1 MKRLVASGALIF
13 VSGCVSLEYYA
24 QAVGG
29 HLEVMRLAVPIEDRL
44 READTP
50 EPLREKLAKVLAIR
64 EFASRELALPDNDS
78 YRRYADIGRP
88 FVVWNVFAAPEFSV
102 KPVESCFPFAGCVS
116 YRGFYSE
123 EAAQKHAASLADEGY
138 DIYVS
143 GAPAYSTLGWF
154 SDPVLSSFI
163 QFPESE
169 VARIVFHELA
179 HQVVYVKGDT
189 MFDESFATTVEEE
202 GLRRWLEREGT
213 PAQRAAY
220 EVSRRRRAQFV
231 ALLIRYRTGLAAF
244 YDRPAEPEE
253 KRAGKR
259 RLFSEM
265 QEEYLALKAS
275 WGGFGGYD
283 RLFARGA
290 NNALLASVA
299 SYSEL
304 VPAFRALL
312 AEKHDD
318 LPVFYAAVRE
328 LAKLDRSERDA
339 RLAALAKR

>member
-1 MKRLVASGALIF
+1 MKRLAALGVLIF
-13 VSGCVSLEYYA
+13 VSGCGSVEYYA

-29 HLEVMRLAVPIEDRL
+29 HLEVMRLAVPIEERL

-50 EPLREKLAKVLAIR
+50 GALRAKLAKVLAIR

-102 KPVESCFPFAGCVS
+102 KPIESCFLFAGCVS

-123 EAAQKHAASLADEGY
+123 ESAQRHAAALAEQDH
-138 DIYVS
+138 DVYV
-143 GAPAYSTLGWF
+143 GGVAAYSTLGWF
-154 SDPVLSSFI
+154 SDPVLSTFV
-163 QFPESE
+163 QYPEPE

-179 HQVVYVKGDT
+179 HQLVYVKGDT
-189 MFDESFATTVEEE
+189 MFNESFAATVEEE
-202 GLRRWLEREGT
+202 GVRRWLEREGT

-220 EVSRRRRAQFV
+220 EDSRKRRAEFV
-231 ALLIRYRTGLAAF
+231 ALVSKYRAQLAAF
-244 YDRPAEPEE
+244 YDRPVQLEE

-259 RLFSEM
+259 RLFAQM
-265 QEEYLALKAS
+265 QDEYVSLKAS
-275 WGGFGGYD
+275 WGGFAGYD
-283 RLFARGA
+283 RLFSRGT
-290 NNALLASVA
+290 NNALLASIA

-312 AEKHDD
+312 AQRHDD
-318 LPVFYAAVRE
+318 LPAFYAAVRE
-328 LAKLDRSERDA
+328 LSKLDKPERDA
-339 RLAALAKR
+339 RLTVLGR